1 MMITISNAHFLTSA
15 SKLSECPP
23 PSTSEIAMLGR
34 SNVGK
39 STFINTL
46 LESNLAKS
54 SSTPGKTRLINF
66 FTSIW
71 HDQEKDLHIPISVG
85 KSTFINTLLESN
97 LAKSSSTPGKTR
109 LINFFTSIWHDQE
122 KDLHIPISLIDLPG
136 IGYAKVSK
144 QELTLWQRNLWEF
157 LQQRSSIKLFIHLID
172 ARHQHLIDLPGI
184 GYAKVSKQ
192 ELTLWQRNL
201 WEFLQQRSSI
211 KLFIHLIDARH
222 QHLAIDS
229 NLASQIQAIL
239 RGDQI
244 LLPIY
249 TKADKLTKNDL
260 AKLKQKAALITTN
273 NATIARTIYRPK
285 SPQDPTLL
293 PIYTKADKLTKNDL
307 AKLKQ
312 KAALITTNNAT
323 IARTIYRPKSP
334 QDPTLL
340 DMIRE
345 RIFYALLGDI
355 STDMPN
361 KG

>member
-1 MMITISNAHFLTSA
+1 MITITNAHFLASA
-15 SKLSECPP
+15 SKISECPAP
-23 PSTSEIAMLGR
+23 TTSEIVMLGR
-34 SNVGK
+34 SN
-39 STFINTL
+39 
-46 LESNLAKS
+46 
-54 SSTPGKTRLINF
+54 
-66 FTSIW
+66 
-71 HDQEKDLHIPISVG
+71 VG

-172 ARHQHLIDLPGI
+172 ARHQSLIDLPGI

-222 QHLAIDS
+222 QQLAIDS

-239 RGDQI
+239 RGDQMLLPI
-244 LLPIY
+244 YTKADKLTLAIDSNLASQIQAILRGDQMLLPIY

-260 AKLKQKAALITTN
+260 AKLKQKAALIITN

-285 SPQDPTLL
+285 SPQDL
-293 PIYTKADKLTKNDL
+293 
-307 AKLKQ
+307 
-312 KAALITTNNAT
+312 
-323 IARTIYRPKSP
+323 
-334 QDPTLL
+334 TLL

>member
-1 MMITISNAHFLTSA
+1 MITITNAHFLTSA
-15 SKLSECPP
+15 SRISECPAP
-23 PSTSEIAMLGR
+23 TTSEIVMLGR
-34 SNVGK
+34 SN
-39 STFINTL
+39 
-46 LESNLAKS
+46 
-54 SSTPGKTRLINF
+54 
-66 FTSIW
+66 
-71 HDQEKDLHIPISVG
+71 VG

-172 ARHQHLIDLPGI
+172 ARHQ
-184 GYAKVSKQ
+184 
-192 ELTLWQRNL
+192 R
-201 WEFLQQRSSI
+201 
-211 KLFIHLIDARH
+211 
-222 QHLAIDS
+222 LAIDS

-244 LLPIY
+244 
-249 TKADKLTKNDL
+249 
-260 AKLKQKAALITTN
+260 
-273 NATIARTIYRPK
+273 
-285 SPQDPTLL
+285 LL